1 MFMSMDKAGRYER
14 VLAQVRGYVHTTT
27 DVWARLAT
35 MVAVLHHKM
44 PHFFWTGVYALSEG
58 ELVARLYQG
67 QVACQKLG
75 EAGVCWTAVREERT
89 LIVGNVDE
97 FPGHIA
103 CNPASRSEI
112 VIPIRDRE
120 GRVFAC
126 LDVDSDRLDAFDEAD
141 EVGLKGVLS
150 LLFD

>member
-1 MFMSMDKAGRYER
+1 MPAMSKSVRYER
-14 VLAQVRGYVHTTT
+14 VLEQVRGYMPSTT

-44 PHFFWTGVYALSEG
+44 PHFFWTGVYALVEG
-58 ELVARLYQG
+58 ELIARLYQG

-75 EAGVCWTAVREERT
+75 KAGVCWTAVREEKT

-103 CNPASRSEI
+103 CNPASMSEI
-112 VIPIRDRE
+112 VIPIRDRD

-126 LDVDSDRLDAFDEAD
+126 LDVDSNRIDAFDEED
-141 EVGLKGVLS
+141 EAGLKGVLS